1 MGCGVTCECPRVTQ
15 NLQSWDWVVTLSR
28 LIESDK
34 IRLNDI
40 DAYSWNVCDF
50 YMLEKHNIT
59 EERKERAERA
69 ARLLGAKDNG

>member
-1 MGCGVTCECPRVTQ
+1 MA
-15 NLQSWDWVVTLSR
+15 R

-40 DAYSWNVCDF
+40 DAYSWHVCDF
-50 YMLEKHNIT
+50 YMLEKHNIS